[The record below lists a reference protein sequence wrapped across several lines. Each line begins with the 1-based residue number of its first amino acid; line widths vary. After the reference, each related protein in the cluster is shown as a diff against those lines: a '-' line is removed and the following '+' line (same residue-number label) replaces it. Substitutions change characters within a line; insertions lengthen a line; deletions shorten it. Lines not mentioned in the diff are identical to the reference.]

1 MHMNGQRM
9 PKGEPVKIE
18 TGDKL
23 YILND
28 ETDGTKIGFVF
39 VQKYKAKTQSEIGKK
54 RGRSKDYTLFLSRS

>member
-1 MHMNGQRM
+1 M

-28 ETDGTKIGFVF
+28 EAESAKIGFIF
-39 VQKYKAKTQSEIGKK
+39 VQKYEAKVQSEIGKK
-54 RGRSKDYTLFLSRS
+54 RGRSKDNTLFLN